1 MKMHIAI
8 VGAGP
13 GGLAAAINLASTGVR
28 VTVVEK
34 DPIPGGRM
42 KGLTLGERNEYSV
55 DSGPTLMHVPEILMK
70 LFSRA
75 GKRIEDYVTLMP
87 LHHNTRVRLW
97 DGMFL
102 DTFFQDQP
110 RMEEQIAK
118 FGSEKVPAFRRWMNE
133 GREKHKAAYPKFV
146 ATPADSMRFYA
157 GFPGLFRFRP
167 WQSLAQHYASFFK
180 AERLTWAFGY
190 TAAYTGLHPTRCS
203 SLFSMIPYLELD
215 FGLWHVQGGF
225 RALSRGMMKCAEDL
239 GVTFRMGEPVKKVW
253 IE

>member
-1 MKMHIAI
+1 MSVDSRVPSCGNIFSSPFPIFSWSFKSDHVSHKYGVYSARRPDGASSVPKLKRTGNCFDRTPKANGRMKMHIAI

-110 RMEEQIAK
+110 RMEE
-118 FGSEKVPAFRRWMNE
+118 
-133 GREKHKAAYPKFV
+133 
-146 ATPADSMRFYA
+146 
-157 GFPGLFRFRP
+157 
-167 WQSLAQHYASFFK
+167 
-180 AERLTWAFGY
+180 
-190 TAAYTGLHPTRCS
+190 
-203 SLFSMIPYLELD
+203 
-215 FGLWHVQGGF
+215 
-225 RALSRGMMKCAEDL
+225 
-239 GVTFRMGEPVKKVW
+239 
-253 IE
+253 